1 MSQDI
6 HGIDIQ
12 TYISVTLG
20 GLLTISE
27 IFPFIQ
33 KIESN
38 GIVDLLMKVGSKYL
52 DRMKNGNTTR
62 SELER
67 LIGDENA
74 DNNDTDALNEHNNKN
89 NNNNNKNN
97 NNKNNNDNNDNND
110 NKDNKDN
117 VKINYN
123 NEQSRVLYELNDIRD
138 SLNEIK
144 SCIVN
149 IKTI

>member
-1 MSQDI
+1 MIQGMSD
-6 HGIDIQ
+6 IDIQ

-38 GIVDLLMKVGSKYL
+38 GIVDLLMNIGSKYL
-52 DRMKNGNTTR
+52 NRMKNGNTTR

-67 LIGDENA
+67 LI
-74 DNNDTDALNEHNNKN
+74 NNDTDSPNEHNNNKNNKN
-89 NNNNNKNN
+89 NNINNNK
-97 NNKNNNDNNDNND
+97 
-110 NKDNKDN
+110 
-117 VKINYN
+117 
-123 NEQSRVLYELNDIRD
+123 YELNDIRV

>member
-1 MSQDI
+1 MDQ
-6 HGIDIQ
+6 GFDIQ

-38 GIVDLLMKVGSKYL
+38 GIVDLLMNIGSKYL
-52 DRMKNGNTTR
+52 NRMKNSNTTTR

-67 LIGDENA
+67 LIGDEN
-74 DNNDTDALNEHNNKN
+74 NER
-89 NNNNNKNN
+89 
-97 NNKNNNDNNDNND
+97 NDNDNQNQ
-110 NKDNKDN
+110 NH
-117 VKINYN
+117 
-123 NEQSRVLYELNDIRD
+123 EGTSRIQNTHKSHDSQVLTELNDIRE

-149 IKTI
+149 IKTVNNNDS

>member
-1 MSQDI
+1 MSD
-6 HGIDIQ
+6 IDIQ

-52 DRMKNGNTTR
+52 NRMKNGNTTR

-67 LIGDENA
+67 LIGDEN
-74 DNNDTDALNEHNNKN
+74 NERNDTDSPNEHNNNKNNKN
-89 NNNNNKNN
+89 NNINNN
-97 NNKNNNDNNDNND
+97 NNNDNNDNND
-110 NKDNKDN
+110 N
-117 VKINYN
+117 VKIKYN
-123 NEQSRVLYELNDIRD
+123 NEQSRVLYELNDIRV